1 MLQTCRST
9 AHPSTG
15 KTPFEL
21 LMNRQVRTNL
31 DHFPTKRH
39 DHDEETRHKDAN
51 YKKKI
56 KNDHDRRYHA
66 NEHKLRK
73 GDAVVVKR
81 ENKRKGQTPY
91 EPYIY
96 LTTRVKGTQIKATR
110 IKDERKMCEDASKL
124 KQSNS
129 IKSAI
134 QKKKKR

>member
-1 MLQTCRST
+1 M
-9 AHPSTG
+9 
-15 KTPFEL
+15 
-21 LMNRQVRTNL
+21 RTNI

-39 DHDEETRHKDAN
+39 DQDQETRHKDAN

-56 KNDHDRRYHA
+56 KEYNDRCYRA
-66 NEHKLRK
+66 NEHNLRK

-81 ENKRKGQTPY
+81 VNKRKGQTPY

-110 IKDERKMCEDASKL
+110 IKDERKMCEDASKI

-129 IKSAI
+129 NKSAI